1 MGFEE
6 MRGPLVEAE
15 FWNNDALYMPQFH
28 PARDIHDGYFLSEPS
43 HAKKIDEPFL
53 KMLRQC
59 IKAAAR
65 QNQKA
70 GDTISAKSAQSSSF

>member
-28 PARDIHDGYFLSEPS
+28 PARDIHDGYFLKEPH
-43 HAKKIDEPFL
+43 HAK
-53 KMLRQC
+53 R
-59 IKAAAR
+59 
-65 QNQKA
+65 
-70 GDTISAKSAQSSSF
+70 